1 MKVFYSPEFKDALTR
16 CNPEIKKK
24 LYKQVG
30 YLSQNLRHP
39 SLHAKKYD
47 ETKGVWQA
55 RVDRGY
61 RFYFFIEKDTYVLLD
76 IRAHPK

>member
-1 MKVFYSPEFKDALTR
+1 MKVFYSPEFKDALKR
-16 CNPEIKKK
+16 CNPEIKQK

-47 ETKGVWQA
+47 ETRGIWQA
-55 RVDRGY
+55 RVNRGY
-61 RFYFFIEKDTYVLLD
+61 RFYFLVEKDTYVLLD